1 MTKKDKLEE
10 YARKEFDV
18 ELDKRLSLKKL
29 ESQVKKLEDE
39 QVIESEEFIA
49 DLVYPEI
56 KPEVVKETITEDWW
70 FGSNPAVH
78 KMLIKSNDQRLIDRV
93 IGFGWLKE
101 YKEQ

>member
-10 YARKEFDV
+10 YARKEFDI

-29 ESQVKKLEDE
+29 EAQVKKLEDE

-56 KPEVVKETITEDWW
+56 KPEVVKESKYPKTYIAYTGRELTVEESD
-70 FGSNPAVH
+70 SS
-78 KMLIKSNDQRLIDRV
+78 IERQLIDSN
-93 IGFGWLKE
+93 WTLKT
-101 YKEQ
+101 KEK